1 MWLWGLEWNGKTRF
15 SRLDWLYR
23 ERVCWRD
30 TGERIYTCIYG
41 PVGIISGGGSLV
53 GTTIGR
59 PRVGPAAT
67 SNGDFHERVRWPAT
81 SSIRGYGV
89 VREAGPDDAGWE
101 GRPLDG

>member
-30 TGERIYTCIYG
+30 TGERLYTCIYG

-53 GTTIGR
+53 GPTMVDLEWAPPPLPMGIFTSVSAGR
-59 PRVGPAAT
+59 PRAASEVT
-67 SNGDFHERVRWPAT
+67 AW
-81 SSIRGYGV
+81 
-89 VREAGPDDAGWE
+89 
-101 GRPLDG
+101 